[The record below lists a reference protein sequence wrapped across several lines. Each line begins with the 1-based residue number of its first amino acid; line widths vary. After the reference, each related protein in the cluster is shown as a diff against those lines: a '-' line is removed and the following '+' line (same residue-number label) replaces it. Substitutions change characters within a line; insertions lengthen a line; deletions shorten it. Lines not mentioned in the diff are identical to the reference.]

1 MGSGEWPSGNRLM
14 AQQGK
19 EQETLDRVSK
29 TQEMVYELTVGEVMT
44 LKMVTVGPDQSMS
57 EFRVLLRDNRI
68 SGTPVVENGKLV
80 GMVSIEDLINALT
93 DNAINAPVRERM
105 KTKVECLYDDELLV
119 HCIAK
124 FSKLGY
130 RRYPVLNRHDEL
142 VGIITKGSIVE
153 GLLKKLEIEYE
164 LHETTASLTRQRP
177 TMRKFF
183 EDVTA
188 DEISFT
194 FRYNVAG
201 QSLKD
206 AGKAASELKN
216 SLKKLGVCPPLLR
229 RIGVATY
236 EAEINLASYTPG
248 GEIRAQVEKWGIIV
262 EAIDKGPG
270 IPDIEKAMQP
280 GYSTAPEWVR
290 ELGFG
295 AGMGLVNMKKCAD
308 EMELKSSIPN
318 GTHLT
323 MQFYYTS

>member
-1 MGSGEWPSGNRLM
+1 M
-14 AQQGK
+14 AEQGTK
-19 EQETLDRVSK
+19 HGTLERISK
-29 TQEMVYELTVGEVMT
+29 TQEMVYELRVGEVMAP
-44 LKMVTVGPDQSMS
+44 KMVSVNPDQTMA
-57 EFRVLLRDNRI
+57 EFRTILRDNRL

-93 DNAINAPVRERM
+93 DNAVNAPIRERM

-124 FSKLGY
+124 FSKFGY
-130 RRYPVLNRHDEL
+130 RRYPVLNRDDEL
-142 VGIITKGSIVE
+142 IGIITKGSIVE

-164 LHETTASLTRQRP
+164 QHESKVQALAPQRP
-177 TMRKFF
+177 AMRKFF

-194 FRYNVAG
+194 FRYFVAG

-216 SLKKLGVCPPLLR
+216 ALKKLGVCPPLLR
-229 RIGVATY
+229 RIGIATY
-236 EAEINLASYTPG
+236 EAEINLASYTKG
-248 GEIRAQVEKWGIIV
+248 GEIRAQVEKWGITV
-262 EAIDKGPG
+262 EAIDSGPG
-270 IPDIEKAMQP
+270 IPDVEQAMQP
-280 GYSTAPEWVR
+280 GFSTAPDWVR
-290 ELGFG
+290 EFGFG
-295 AGMGLVNMKKCAD
+295 AGMGLPNMKKCAD
-308 EMELKSSIPN
+308 EMAVNSSVPD

>member
-1 MGSGEWPSGNRLM
+1 MN
-14 AQQGK
+14 QQEH
-19 EQETLDRVSK
+19 EQAMQDRVTK
-29 TQEMVYELTVGEVMT
+29 TQEMVYEITVGEVMAPN
-44 LKMVTVGPDQSMS
+44 MVTVGPDRTMAD
-57 EFRVLLRDNRI
+57 FRIILRDNRI

-80 GMVSIEDLINALT
+80 GMVSIEDLINALY
-93 DNAINAPVRERM
+93 DNAIAEPVRKRM
-105 KTKVECLYDDELLV
+105 KTKVECLYTDELLV

-124 FSKLGY
+124 FATLGF
-130 RRYPVLNRHDEL
+130 RRYPVLNRKEEL
-142 VGIITKGSIVE
+142 VGIVTKGSIVE
-153 GLLKKLEIEYE
+153 GLLKKLEIEYDRSE
-164 LHETTASLTRQRP
+164 KKAASARQRP

-183 EDVTA
+183 EDVSA

-194 FRYNVAG
+194 FKYQIAG
-201 QSLKD
+201 QTLKD

-216 SLKKLGVCPPLLR
+216 ALKLLGVCPPLLR

-236 EAEINLASYTPG
+236 EAEINLASYTKG

-262 EAIDKGPG
+262 EAVDNGPG
-270 IPDIEKAMQP
+270 IPDVERALQP

-295 AGMGLVNMKKCAD
+295 AGMGLVNIKKCAD
-308 EMELKSSIPN
+308 EMDLKSSVPD

>member
-1 MGSGEWPSGNRLM
+1 M
-14 AQQGK
+14 AEHGTKQS
-19 EQETLDRVSK
+19 TLDRMSK
-29 TQEMVYELTVGEVMT
+29 TQEMVYELRVGEVMAS
-44 LKMVTVGPDQSMS
+44 KMVSVSPDQTMA
-57 EFRVLLRDNRI
+57 EFRLILRDNRL

-80 GMVSIEDLINALT
+80 GMISIEDLINALT
-93 DNAINAPVRERM
+93 ENAINSPIRERM
-105 KTKVECLYDDELLV
+105 KTKVECLFDDELLV

-124 FSKLGY
+124 FSKFGY
-130 RRYPVLNRHDEL
+130 RRYPVLNRDNEL
-142 VGIITKGSIVE
+142 IGIITKGSIVE
-153 GLLKKLEIEYE
+153 GLLKKLEAEYE
-164 LHETTASLTRQRP
+164 QSELKQSQRQRP

-194 FRYNVAG
+194 FRYYVTG

-216 SLKKLGVCPPLLR
+216 ALKKLGVCPPLLR

-236 EAEINLASYTPG
+236 EAEINLASYTKG
-248 GEIRAQVEKWGIIV
+248 GEIRAQVEKWGITV
-262 EAIDKGPG
+262 EAVDSGPG
-270 IPDIEKAMQP
+270 IPDVEQALQP
-280 GYSTAPEWVR
+280 GFSTAPEWVR

-295 AGMGLVNMKKCAD
+295 AGMGLVNMKKCSD
-308 EMELKSSIPN
+308 EMELRSSVPD

>member
-1 MGSGEWPSGNRLM
+1 M
-14 AQQGK
+14 ARKGTEEQG
-19 EQETLDRVSK
+19 TLDRLTK
-29 TQEMVYELTVGEVMT
+29 TQEMVYEITVGEVMA
-44 LKMVTVGPDQSMS
+44 LKMVTVGPGQTMA
-57 EFRVLLRDNRI
+57 EFRTILRENRI

-80 GMVSIEDLINALT
+80 GMVSIEDLINALY
-93 DNAINAPVRERM
+93 DNAINVPVRERM
-105 KTKVECLYDDELLV
+105 KTKVECLYSDELLV

-124 FSKLGY
+124 FSKLGF
-130 RRYPVLNRHDEL
+130 RRYPVLNRNDEL
-142 VGIITKGSIVE
+142 VGLVTKGSIVE
-153 GLLKKLEIEYE
+153 GLLRKLEIEYE
-164 LHETTASLTRQRP
+164 QSETKASRRQRP

-194 FRYNVAG
+194 FKYNVAG
-201 QSLKD
+201 QNLKD

-216 SLKKLGVCPPLLR
+216 ALKKLGVCPPLLR

-236 EAEINLASYTPG
+236 EAEINLASYTNG

-262 EAIDKGPG
+262 EAIDSGPG
-270 IPDIEKAMQP
+270 IPDVERALQP
-280 GYSTAPEWVR
+280 GYSTAPDWVR

-308 EMELKSSIPN
+308 EMNLRSSVPE

>member
-1 MGSGEWPSGNRLM
+1 M
-14 AQQGK
+14 ALQGK
-19 EQETLDRVSK
+19 DQEIQDRLTK
-29 TQEMVYELTVGEVMT
+29 TQEMVYELRVGEVMAP
-44 LKMVTVGPDQSMS
+44 KMVTVSPDQTMA
-57 EFRVLLRDNRI
+57 EFRIILRDNRL

-80 GMVSIEDLINALT
+80 GMISIEDLINALTT

-105 KTKVECLYDDELLV
+105 KTKVECLYEDELLI

-124 FSKLGY
+124 FSKFGY
-130 RRYPVLNRHDEL
+130 RRYPVLNRDNEL

-153 GLLKKLEIEYE
+153 GLLKKLEVEYE
-164 LHETTASLTRQRP
+164 QSEKKASLSRQRP
-177 TMRKFF
+177 TIRRFF
-183 EDVTA
+183 EDVSA

-201 QSLKD
+201 QTLKE

-216 SLKKLGVCPPLLR
+216 VLKILGVCPPLLR

-236 EAEINLASYTPG
+236 EAEINLASYTNG
-248 GEIRAQVEKWGIIV
+248 GEIRAQIEKWGITV
-262 EAIDKGPG
+262 EAIDSGPG
-270 IPDIEKAMQP
+270 IPDVEQALQP

-295 AGMGLVNMKKCAD
+295 AGMGLVNIKKCAD
-308 EMELKSSIPN
+308 EMTLQSSVPE
-318 GTHLT
+318 GTHLK

>member
-1 MGSGEWPSGNRLM
+1 MTHQR
-14 AQQGK
+14 K
-19 EQETLDRVSK
+19 EQGLPPDRLTK
-29 TQEMVYELTVGEVMT
+29 TQEMVYELTVGEVMPPT
-44 LKMVTVGPDQSMS
+44 MVTVSPEQTMA
-57 EFRVLLRDNRI
+57 ELRVLLRDNRL

-80 GMVSIEDLINALT
+80 GMISIEDLINALT
-93 DNAINAPVRERM
+93 DNAISAPIRERM
-105 KTKVECLYDDELLV
+105 KTKVECLYADELLV

-124 FSKLGY
+124 FSKFGY
-130 RRYPVLNRHDEL
+130 RRYPVLNRDNEL
-142 VGIITKGSIVE
+142 VGIVTKGSIVE
-153 GLLKKLEIEYE
+153 GLLKKLEVEYE
-164 LHETTASLTRQRP
+164 QSESKAALTRQRP

-183 EDVTA
+183 EDVSA

-194 FRYNVAG
+194 FKYLVAG

-216 SLKKLGVCPPLLR
+216 ALKKLGVCPPLLR

-248 GEIRAQVEKWGIIV
+248 GVIRAQVEKWGVTV
-262 EAIDKGPG
+262 EAIDTGPG
-270 IPDIEKAMQP
+270 IPDVEKALQP
-280 GYSTAPEWVR
+280 GFSTAPDWVR

-308 EMELKSSIPN
+308 EMNLASSVPE

>member
-1 MGSGEWPSGNRLM
+1 MT
-14 AQQGK
+14 QQGK
-19 EQETLDRVSK
+19 EQATLDRVTK
-29 TQEMVYELTVGEVMT
+29 TQEMVYEITVGEVMSA
-44 LKMVTVGPDQSMS
+44 KVFTVGPEQTMS
-57 EFRVLLRDNRI
+57 ELRLLLRDNRI

-80 GMVSIEDLINALT
+80 GMISIADLINALH
-93 DNAINAPVRERM
+93 DNDINAPIREKM
-105 KTKVECLYDDELLV
+105 KTKVECLYTDELLV

-124 FSKLGY
+124 FSKYGY
-130 RRYPVLNRHDEL
+130 KRYPVLNRDEEL
-142 VGIITKGSIVE
+142 VGIITKGNIVE

-164 LHETTASLTRQRP
+164 QNETTAALARQRP

-183 EDVTA
+183 EDVSA

-194 FRYNVAG
+194 FKYNVAG
-201 QSLKD
+201 QTLKE

-216 SLKKLGVCPPLLR
+216 VLKKLGVCPPLLR

-236 EAEINLASYTPG
+236 EAEINLASYTKG
-248 GEIRAQVEKWGIIV
+248 GEIRAQVEKWGITV
-262 EAIDKGPG
+262 EAIDNGPG
-270 IPDIEKAMQP
+270 IPDIERAMQP
-280 GYSTAPEWVR
+280 GYSTAPDWVR

-308 EMELKSSIPN
+308 EMNLNSSVPE

>member
-1 MGSGEWPSGNRLM
+1 M
-14 AQQGK
+14 ALQGK
-19 EQETLDRVSK
+19 ESGTPDRLTK
-29 TQEMVYELTVGEVMT
+29 TQEMVYELTVGEVMAP
-44 LKMVTVGPDQSMS
+44 KMVSVGPEQTMS
-57 EFRVLLRDNRI
+57 EFRLILRDNRI

-93 DNAINAPVRERM
+93 DNAINAPVREKM
-105 KTKVECLYDDELLV
+105 KTKVECLYTDELLV

-130 RRYPVLNRHDEL
+130 RRYPVLNRQEEL
-142 VGIITKGSIVE
+142 IGIVTKGSIVE

-164 LHETTASLTRQRP
+164 QSETKAAVTRQRP

-183 EDVTA
+183 EDVSA

-194 FRYNVAG
+194 FKYNVSG
-201 QSLKD
+201 QTLKG

-216 SLKKLGVCPPLLR
+216 ALKKLGVCPPLLR

-236 EAEINLASYTPG
+236 EAEINLASYTQG
-248 GEIRAQVEKWGIIV
+248 GEIRAQVEKWGIVV
-262 EAIDKGPG
+262 EAVDNGPG
-270 IPDIEKAMQP
+270 IPDVERALQA
-280 GYSTAPEWVR
+280 GYSTAPDWVR

-295 AGMGLVNMKKCAD
+295 AGMGLVNIKKCAD
-308 EMELKSSIPN
+308 EMTLKSSVPA

-323 MQFYYTS
+323 LQFYYTS

>member
-1 MGSGEWPSGNRLM
+1 
-14 AQQGK
+14 
-19 EQETLDRVSK
+19 
-29 TQEMVYELTVGEVMT
+29 MVI
-44 LKMVTVGPDQSMS
+44 VGPEQTMA
-57 EFRVLLRDNRI
+57 ELRVLLRDNRL

-80 GMVSIEDLINALT
+80 GMVSIEDLINALN
-93 DNAINAPVRERM
+93 DNAINATIRERM
-105 KTKVECLYDDELLV
+105 KTKVECLYSDELLV

-124 FSKLGY
+124 FSKYGF
-130 RRYPVLNRHDEL
+130 RRYPVLNRQDEL
-142 VGIITKGSIVE
+142 VGIVTKGSIVE

-164 LHETTASLTRQRP
+164 QAENKETIARHRP
-177 TMRKFF
+177 TVKKFF

-188 DEISFT
+188 DEISFI
-194 FRYNVAG
+194 FKYNVVG

-216 SLKKLGVCPPLLR
+216 ALKKLGVCPPLLR

-236 EAEINLASYTPG
+236 EAEINLASYTKG
-248 GEIRAQVEKWGIIV
+248 GQIRAQVEKWGITV
-262 EAIDKGPG
+262 EAIDHGPG
-270 IPDIEKAMQP
+270 IPDVERALQP
-280 GYSTAPEWVR
+280 GYSTAPDWVR

-308 EMELKSSIPN
+308 EMNLISSVPD

>member
-1 MGSGEWPSGNRLM
+1 ME
-14 AQQGK
+14 QQYK
-19 EQETLDRVSK
+19 EQGATDRVTK
-29 TQEMVYELTVGEVMT
+29 TQEMVYEITVGEVMST
-44 LKMVTVGPDQSMS
+44 TVVTVRPDQTMAELSS
-57 EFRVLLRDNRI
+57 LLKDNRI
-68 SGTPVVENGKLV
+68 TGTPVVEDGKLV
-80 GMVSIEDLINALT
+80 GMVSIADLINALS
-93 DNAINAPVRERM
+93 NNEINVLIRDKM

-124 FSKLGY
+124 FSKYGFK
-130 RRYPVLNRHDEL
+130 RYPVLNRQEEL

-153 GLLKKLEIEYE
+153 GLLRKLEIEYE
-164 LHETTASLTRQRP
+164 QTESKVAQARHRP

-183 EDVTA
+183 EDVSA

-194 FRYNVAG
+194 FKFNVAG
-201 QSLKD
+201 QTLKE

-216 SLKKLGVCPPLLR
+216 ALKKLGVCPPLLR

-236 EAEINLASYTPG
+236 EAEINLASYTKG

-262 EAIDKGPG
+262 EAIDNGPG
-270 IPDIEKAMQP
+270 IPDVERAMQP
-280 GYSTAPEWVR
+280 GYSTAPDWVR

-308 EMELKSSIPN
+308 EMNLKSSVPD
-318 GTHLT
+318 GTHLI

>member
-1 MGSGEWPSGNRLM
+1 M
-14 AQQGK
+14 ALQGK
-19 EQETLDRVSK
+19 DQGMLDRLTK
-29 TQEMVYELTVGEVMT
+29 TQEMVYEVRVGEVMAS
-44 LKMVTVGPDQSMS
+44 KMVTVSPDQTMA
-57 EFRVLLRDNRI
+57 EFRIILRDNRL

-80 GMVSIEDLINALT
+80 GMISIEDLINALT

-105 KTKVECLYDDELLV
+105 KTKVECLYEDELLV

-124 FSKLGY
+124 FSKFGY
-130 RRYPVLNRHDEL
+130 RRYPVLNRDDEL
-142 VGIITKGSIVE
+142 IGVITKGSIVE
-153 GLLKKLEIEYE
+153 GLLKKLEVEYE
-164 LHETTASLTRQRP
+164 HAESKAATTRQRP

-188 DEISFT
+188 DDISFT
-194 FRYNVAG
+194 FKYSVAG
-201 QSLKD
+201 QTLKD

-216 SLKKLGVCPPLLR
+216 ALKVLGVCPPLLR

-236 EAEINLASYTPG
+236 EAEINLASYTKG
-248 GEIRAQVEKWGIIV
+248 GEIRAQIEKWGITV
-262 EAIDKGPG
+262 EAIDNGPG
-270 IPDIEKAMQP
+270 IPDVEEALQP

-295 AGMGLVNMKKCAD
+295 AGMGLVNIKKCAD
-308 EMELKSSIPN
+308 EMELKSSVPE